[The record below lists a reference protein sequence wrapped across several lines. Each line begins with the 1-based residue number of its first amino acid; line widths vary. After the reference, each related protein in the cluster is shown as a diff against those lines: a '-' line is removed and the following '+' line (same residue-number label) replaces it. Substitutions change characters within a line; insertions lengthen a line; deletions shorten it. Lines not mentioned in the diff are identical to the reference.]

1 MRVSSAQF
9 FAASSASMQNTQSNL
24 LTLQQQIAS
33 GIALTSAGDNP
44 SAFGQMAQLQQTQDA
59 NDQYQSNRDTTDA
72 RLTSVSSALTNL
84 VTTLQQ
90 GKQTLV
96 GANTSLMTESQRVG
110 VLAQVKQQYQQL
122 LSTANQRDASG
133 VALFGGANGTTDPF
147 TNTGG
152 SVQYVGSGQPPVVQ
166 VSQNISMPNS
176 VSGDSVFVRIPNSD
190 ASNPNANQSVF
201 KTYEKLI
208 TALSTPINAATQAT
222 DVANLQKAVQ
232 TAQGNLDNAY
242 QVALQAQVT
251 VGTQQAQLTTLNSS
265 GSNYGEQLKEQISK
279 LQSVDYTSAI
289 SQFSQQQVSL
299 QAAQKTFTAMQGMSL
314 FQYINP

>member
-44 SAFGQMAQLQQTQDA
+44 SAFGQMAQLQQTQDT

-190 ASNPNANQSVF
+190 ASNPNANQSIF

-251 VGTQQAQLTTLNSS
+251 VGTQQAQL
-265 GSNYGEQLKEQISK
+265 GEQLKEQISK

>member
-1 MRVSSAQF
+1 
-9 FAASSASMQNTQSNL
+9 MQNTQSNL

-44 SAFGQMAQLQQTQDA
+44 SAFGQMAQLQQTQDT

-190 ASNPNANQSVF
+190 ASNPNANQSIF

-242 QVALQAQVT
+242 QVALHLDPDNVEI
-251 VGTQQAQLTTLNSS
+251 LN
-265 GSNYGEQLKEQISK
+265 N
-279 LQSVDYTSAI
+279 
-289 SQFSQQQVSL
+289 
-299 QAAQKTFTAMQGMSL
+299 TASR
-314 FQYINP
+314 FHRS

>member
-1 MRVSSAQF
+1 
-9 FAASSASMQNTQSNL
+9 
-24 LTLQQQIAS
+24 
-33 GIALTSAGDNP
+33 
-44 SAFGQMAQLQQTQDA
+44 
-59 NDQYQSNRDTTDA
+59 
-72 RLTSVSSALTNL
+72 
-84 VTTLQQ
+84 
-90 GKQTLV
+90 
-96 GANTSLMTESQRVG
+96 MTESQRVG

-190 ASNPNANQSVF
+190 ASNPNANQSIF